1 MSSKTIFTQTH
12 APRTN
17 RLVDG
22 FDSAVYSNLAIG
34 KIQGQYR
41 TLPALMSPLATDDD
55 VWHIVNL
62 QAAGQNGLNVYDAV
76 AVLGAASGKQAKEW
90 ALQQHGQFYDAI
102 ATDVQQTS
110 SQGLMRHLAN
120 RHYHAYQSPVRANDL
135 AAMQDLVTGQQ
146 VQWDGIELKSHSG
159 QTGIMLVDMI
169 KHDDHHLLL
178 DAMDRDGLTELLAS
192 IGAEFA
198 HYDALIVEKHN
209 LDRLM
214 SRLSTSMAKASE
226 AGVSIA
232 KVTQSEPFKKNK
244 VTQIA
249 VLFEMSD
256 GQSVAIVFH
265 NPDTTP
271 SQLLP
276 KDTLI
281 SWKWMLNGRDVSAAI
296 QPNQGEDVK
305 LPVLATRI
313 MKLVNQNSARFKRQQ
328 ATKAKTQQELDEA
341 RKRLGEQVEEIA
353 ALDGEMA
360 EIQKQIDTAY
370 QNTVKLLQNPQEE
383 IVKLLE
389 LAAVPNTNNLY
400 SKTFKN
406 EFGSVNLSVSVL
418 TAELDIAL
426 SVMDSDAKEI
436 VENKVFT
443 FEQLEA
449 GAMDDAKS
457 FAQSL
462 SQKFNMEKAR
472 LEESGNGAS
481 VNPISQSEAI
491 QLIVDLK
498 NLNAD
503 PEWSGGNSERYNQFY
518 KRILSAQEGVTEDVT
533 WAKEWLADLETKEAE
548 AFKLEQ
554 ERLAA
559 QEAEAHQRE
568 AALQQAHEAGTAD
581 NPIYQAWLNTL
592 ENPADAKNHEFMA
605 WVSERDAEFKQQWTG
620 EVPATPDQNS
630 EYALARISYFQQWA
644 ADHLAD
650 RLRVDNP
657 INPDQEFL
665 QNIINGTVDATT
677 VDMDFIIELAEKY
690 QDDEAMNALVEQ
702 ALEIINQAEQA
713 AAQLVA

>member
-62 QAAGQNGLNVYDAV
+62 QAGGQDGFNVYDAV
-76 AVLGAASGKQAKEW
+76 AVLGAASGEQAKEW
-90 ALQQHGQFYDAI
+90 ALQQHGQFYDAV

-120 RHYHAYQSPVRANDL
+120 RHFHAYQSPVRANDL
-135 AAMQDLVTGQQ
+135 AAMQDVVTGQQ
-146 VQWDGIELKSHSG
+146 VQWDGIDLKSHSG

-276 KDTLI
+276 QDTLI

-296 QPNQGEDVK
+296 QPNQGEDVQ

-360 EIQKQIDTAY
+360 DIQKQIDEPAPNPVELTPANNMAEYTQEQLITPEVYATISASDELKLRY
-370 QNTVKLLQNPQEE
+370 QDFYDSFFQKRMIDVRNALRQLGWTEQGQDTELSKKGTYAQFSFDKVGAGANVVGFSVNEIQDGLTQTPQ
-383 IVKLLE
+383 E
-389 LAAVPNTNNLY
+389 LAA
-400 SKTFKN
+400 
-406 EFGSVNLSVSVL
+406 
-418 TAELDIAL
+418 ALD
-426 SVMDSDAKEI
+426 
-436 VENKVFT
+436 
-443 FEQLEA
+443 
-449 GAMDDAKS
+449 
-457 FAQSL
+457 
-462 SQKFNMEKAR
+462 EKANHAAIETMR
-472 LEESGNGAS
+472 KAVEEFAANKPGYKGFTESMEATSDIINEPDGSWMVLSTSIGFSIQYKLPNNQYAGTEFSPSIEQAYEKYQRDLKAHT
-481 VNPISQSEAI
+481 VNPDGHNSGLRYQSDI
-491 QLIVDLK
+491 D
-498 NLNAD
+498 
-503 PEWSGGNSERYNQFY
+503 Y
-518 KRILSAQEGVTEDVT
+518 
-533 WAKEWLADLETKEAE
+533 
-548 AFKLEQ
+548 
-554 ERLAA
+554 
-559 QEAEAHQRE
+559 
-568 AALQQAHEAGTAD
+568 LQ
-581 NPIYQAWLNTL
+581 
-592 ENPADAKNHEFMA
+592 
-605 WVSERDAEFKQQWTG
+605 S
-620 EVPATPDQNS
+620 
-630 EYALARISYFQQWA
+630 
-644 ADHLAD
+644 
-650 RLRVDNP
+650 
-657 INPDQEFL
+657 
-665 QNIINGTVDATT
+665 IINGRVDATT